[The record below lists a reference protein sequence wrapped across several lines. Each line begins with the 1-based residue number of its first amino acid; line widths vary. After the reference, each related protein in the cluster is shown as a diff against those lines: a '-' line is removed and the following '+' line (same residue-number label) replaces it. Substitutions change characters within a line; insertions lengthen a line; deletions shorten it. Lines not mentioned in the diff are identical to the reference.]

1 MYSLWIF
8 WHLCFSISCKIF
20 IRKQKMSAKND
31 RVIKEQ
37 RDYACVFLFTEDSHL
52 GVKGAIFYLLI
63 NNF

>member
-1 MYSLWIF
+1 
-8 WHLCFSISCKIF
+8 
-20 IRKQKMSAKND
+20 MSAKND